1 MASTLIAPFEA
12 NRTSLSLGCGNLA
25 VFQSGSGRPI
35 LLIHSINAAAC
46 AAEIKPL
53 FEHFKQSRC
62 AWALDLPGYGLS
74 DRKPMRYS
82 IRDMTDAVIALAQKA
97 FEENGQQPVDAIALS
112 LSTEFLARAAAEQPQ
127 LFRRLVMVSPTGF
140 RGTRALRAPE
150 GSSRYMPWLDRV
162 LRGPGW
168 GGALFRG
175 LTKPA
180 VIRYFLKRTWGS
192 QTIDESLWA
201 YDVLTTRQ
209 PNAEYAPLCF
219 LSGSLFSKDIHA
231 IYDQLTGPILLTHGT
246 RGDFTDY
253 RGLALFAH
261 KSNWQVHVFRDT
273 GALHFFEK
281 PEEFKQTVEQFLE

>member
-1 MASTLIAPFEA
+1 MGSVLIAPFEA
-12 NRTSLSLGCGNLA
+12 NQTSLSLDCGNLA
-25 VFQSGSGRPI
+25 VFQSGAGSPI

-74 DRKPMRYS
+74 ERKPMRYS

-97 FEENGQQPVDAIALS
+97 FEENSQQPVDAIALS
-112 LSTEFLARAAAEQPQ
+112 LSTEFLARAATEHPH

-140 RGTRALRAPE
+140 RGMRALRAPQ

-168 GGALFRG
+168 GSALFRG

-209 PNAEYAPLCF
+209 PNAEHAPLCF
-219 LSGSLFSKDIHA
+219 LSGSLFSKDIHT
-231 IYDQLTGPILLTHGT
+231 IYDQLTVPILFTHGT

-261 KSNWQVHVFRDT
+261 KTNWLINVFQDT

-281 PEEFKQTVEQFLE
+281 PEEFKQVVERFLK